1 VAVRGVTEPPA
12 ASWYRRALRIDVLLH
27 WYNGGI
33 QFVWRVILTLT
44 SLDAAG
50 ASSLRSDVAGATP
63 VSFGVRRHP
72 HSDMAYVPD
81 NAEWFLAEI
90 VQEIR
95 VDGCKRNIV
104 HINSVI
110 VHASSPHA
118 AYVRATE
125 MGKRG
130 NSSYVNERGKRVT
143 IRFRGLRNLDVI
155 YDPLEDGC
163 EIMYTEKLG
172 LTEKQMSKLVRPKG
186 QLEVFMPIRSRPGR
200 PNFSSKEI
208 MDEVKK
214 RLRKKK

>member
-1 VAVRGVTEPPA
+1 
-12 ASWYRRALRIDVLLH
+12 
-27 WYNGGI
+27 
-33 QFVWRVILTLT
+33 
-44 SLDAAG
+44 
-50 ASSLRSDVAGATP
+50 
-63 VSFGVRRHP
+63 
-72 HSDMAYVPD
+72 MAYVPD
-81 NAEWFLAEI
+81 DAEWFLADI
-90 VQEIR
+90 VEEIR

-110 VHASSPHA
+110 VHATSPQS
-118 AYVRATE
+118 AYVRAME
-125 MGKRG
+125 VGKRG
-130 NSSYVNERGKRVT
+130 NTSYMNERGKRVT

-172 LTEKQMSKLVRPKG
+172 ATEVMIRKLVRPKR
-186 QLEVFMPIRSRPGR
+186 QLEVFMPIRNRPGR

>member
-1 VAVRGVTEPPA
+1 
-12 ASWYRRALRIDVLLH
+12 
-27 WYNGGI
+27 
-33 QFVWRVILTLT
+33 
-44 SLDAAG
+44 
-50 ASSLRSDVAGATP
+50 
-63 VSFGVRRHP
+63 
-72 HSDMAYVPD
+72 MAHVPN
-81 NAEWFLAEI
+81 NAEWFLADI

-95 VDGCKRNIV
+95 VAGCKRNIV

-110 VHASSPHA
+110 VRASTPHN

-130 NSSYVNERGKRVT
+130 NTAYVNERGKRVT

-172 LTEKQMSKLVRPKG
+172 VPEQRIKKLVRPKR

-200 PNFSSKEI
+200 PNFSSKKI
-208 MDEVKK
+208 MDVVKK
-214 RLRKKK
+214 RLIKKK

>member
-1 VAVRGVTEPPA
+1 
-12 ASWYRRALRIDVLLH
+12 
-27 WYNGGI
+27 
-33 QFVWRVILTLT
+33 
-44 SLDAAG
+44 
-50 ASSLRSDVAGATP
+50 
-63 VSFGVRRHP
+63 
-72 HSDMAYVPD
+72 MAYVPD
-81 NAEWFLAEI
+81 NAEWFLADI

-95 VDGCKRNIV
+95 VAGSKRNIV

-110 VHASSPHA
+110 VHARSPQA

-130 NSSYVNERGKRVT
+130 NTSYVNERGKRVT

-155 YDPLEDGC
+155 YDALEDGC
-163 EIMYTEKLG
+163 EITYAEKLG
-172 LTEKQMSKLVRPKG
+172 VTEKGIRKLVRPKK
-186 QLEVFMPIRSRPGR
+186 QLEVFMPIRGRLGR

>member
-1 VAVRGVTEPPA
+1 
-12 ASWYRRALRIDVLLH
+12 
-27 WYNGGI
+27 
-33 QFVWRVILTLT
+33 
-44 SLDAAG
+44 
-50 ASSLRSDVAGATP
+50 
-63 VSFGVRRHP
+63 
-72 HSDMAYVPD
+72 MAHVPN
-81 NAEWFLAEI
+81 NAEWFLADI

-95 VDGCKRNIV
+95 VAGCQRNVV

-110 VHASSPHA
+110 VHASSPET

-125 MGKRG
+125 MGRRG
-130 NSSYVNERGKRVT
+130 NTSYLNERGKRVT

-163 EIMYTEKLG
+163 EIMYMEKLG
-172 LTEKQMSKLVRPKG
+172 VTEKRMRKLVRPKQ